1 MVIVESSTVELSEI
15 DELSI
20 VEFPTFES
28 ETTVEQFLTVES
40 VMVELSE
47 IDELSIVELSSV
59 ELSRT

>member
-20 VEFPTFES
+20 IEFSTFES
-28 ETTVEQFLTVES
+28 EATVEQFLTVES

-47 IDELSIVELSSV
+47 IDELSIVEFSSV
-59 ELSRT
+59 ELSSK